1 MAAYQREEIVQMYKE
16 AADKNKQI
24 KILAQLNCCSEAEI
38 LNILAEAGV
47 ISGVSKKMTKGATPQ
62 AAEPTVPYTQESYSV
77 KVSKGNKNKWTKES
91 LEEVQRFI
99 DEGLTYAEIGER
111 MGTDKTGI
119 QNAVN
124 RHGLRGRSYKAEPKV
139 SYSIEK
145 EKKVICNA
153 PKKSDEADK
162 RIEELKRKLIHMQ
175 NELDDISEAA
185 KVVKDLVMLPCM
197 VSFEECESFE
207 GMVQEILYRAGELL
221 SEIIKRAEG
230 ETK

>member
-1 MAAYQREEIVQMYKE
+1 MSYEIDEIIALYKQ
-16 AADKNKQI
+16 AVDKNKQI
-24 KILAQLNCCSEAEI
+24 KILADLNCCSKEEI
-38 LNILAEAGV
+38 LNILAEAGA
-47 ISGVSKKMTKGATPQ
+47 ISGVSKEIAKGATPQ
-62 AAEPTVPYTQESYSV
+62 AAEPTVQYTQESYSDKVV
-77 KVSKGNKNKWTKES
+77 KRNKNKWTKES

-124 RHGLRGRSYKAEPKV
+124 RHGLRGRSYKA
-139 SYSIEK
+139 
-145 EKKVICNA
+145 
-153 PKKSDEADK
+153 DEADK
-162 RIEELKRKLIHMQ
+162 IIEELKRKLIHMQ
-175 NELDDISEAA
+175 NELDDISEVA

-221 SEIIKRAEG
+221 GEIIKRAEG
-230 ETK
+230 EIK

>member
-1 MAAYQREEIVQMYKE
+1 MAAYQREEIVQMYKQ

-38 LNILAEAGV
+38 LNILAEAGA
-47 ISGVSKKMTKGATPQ
+47 ISGVKPSKMQKKQVDKRRSERG
-62 AAEPTVPYTQESYSV
+62 
-77 KVSKGNKNKWTKES
+77 KWTKER
-91 LEEVQRFI
+91 LEQLQRLI

-124 RHGLRGRSYKAEPKV
+124 RHGLRGKNYGAKPKSYN
-139 SYSIEK
+139 IEK

-175 NELDDISEAA
+175 NELYDISEAA

-221 SEIIKRAEG
+221 GEIIKRAEG

>member
-1 MAAYQREEIVQMYKE
+1 VAAYQREEIVQMYKE

-38 LNILAEAGV
+38 LNILAEAGA
-47 ISGVSKKMTKGATPQ
+47 ISGVKPSKMQKKQVDKRRSERG
-62 AAEPTVPYTQESYSV
+62 
-77 KVSKGNKNKWTKES
+77 KWTEER
-91 LEEVQRFI
+91 LEQLQRFI
-99 DEGLTYAEIGER
+99 DEGLTYEEIGER
-111 MGTDKTGI
+111 LGDSEDSI
-119 QNAVN
+119 ANAVYN
-124 RHGLRGRSYKAEPKV
+124 YKLRGIGSNASKKKADVVYDVVEAAAKSPAPKEANEPKE
-139 SYSIEK
+139 EK
-145 EKKVICNA
+145 VQATEENKKV
-153 PKKSDEADK
+153 K
-162 RIEELKRKLIHMQ
+162 ELKVKTIQMQ
-175 NELDDISEAA
+175 NELDDIAEAA